1 MRKLITTCL
10 ILKCIIG
17 FSQDNKEPILQ
28 VLGSAK
34 VIIKPDLAVLN
45 INASEIEE
53 TMALAV
59 QELGDKSDFYTNL
72 LKKLDFKQNDLKTT
86 QFSVSKNRVYQNNR
100 YVDSGYVASQKIRL
114 EFKYKKETL
123 KRILTELSNSQEEID
138 FSFDF
143 KLSDELKSD
152 VQDKI
157 LEYAVADSKK
167 KAEKI
172 ASSADVKILR
182 ISKITYGGWGSGDG
196 GMQQVEREN
205 RYPIAMASSADN
217 TVFNFT
223 PDDLLFR
230 DTITVEW
237 LIE

>member
-1 MRKLITTCL
+1 MKKLIIACL
-10 ILKCIIG
+10 ILKCTIG

-34 VIIKPDLAVLN
+34 VISKPDMAVLN
-45 INASEIEE
+45 INVSEIEE
-53 TMALAV
+53 SMALAV

-72 LKKLDFKQNDLKTT
+72 LKRLDFKQSDLKTT

-114 EFKYKKETL
+114 EFDYKKETL
-123 KRILTELSNSQEEID
+123 KRILTELSNSEEEID

-143 KLSDELKSD
+143 LLSDKLKAD
-152 VQDKI
+152 VQNKI
-157 LEYAVADSKK
+157 LEYAVADSKN

-172 ASSADVKILR
+172 ASSAGVKILR
-182 ISKITYGGWGSGDG
+182 ISKIIYGGWGSGDG

-205 RYPIAMASSADN
+205 RYPVAMASSSDN
-217 TVFNFT
+217 EVFNFT

-230 DTITVEW
+230 DTITIEW
-237 LIE
+237 LID